1 MTRRLKHGA
10 EVTLPVPPHI
20 YEQDAEMWFGLAT
33 PLGEFLLLERA
44 LESEANTPGKGE
56 S

>member
-1 MTRRLKHGA
+1 MNRHGA

-20 YEQDAEMWFGLAT
+20 YEQDPELWSGLAT

-44 LESEANTPGKGE
+44 LCSCEGRCECDD
-56 S
+56 